1 MSRPARNI
9 EYAAVLVI
17 WVKCWPYLPIASRQ
31 KPPTAWQYCIYQYVL
46 IESMGEH
53 RDNFE
58 RTDLRDLA
66 DGKKSGV
73 LNENGTWSGVENSQ
87 VKGSAV
93 IIYSMGN
100 CPMRMVFSKLSASD
114 GAYQQKATYEV
125 EPSFCFQFE
134 KGWICILDPMD
145 DLLMLHSLTF
155 DGIVENTSSNH
166 DEFVRVAM
174 VIRLLRTERDF
185 YVDTSTMR
193 LTGRTRK
200 QAQSLKLNGPV
211 DNSASD
217 VARGV
222 YT

>member
-9 EYAAVLVI
+9 EYAAVLII
-17 WVKCWPYLPIASRQ
+17 WVKCWPYLPIASRK
-31 KPPTAWQYCIYQYVL
+31 KPPTAWQYCIYQYAL
-46 IESMGEH
+46 NKSMGEH

-66 DGKKSGV
+66 DVKKSGV

-114 GAYQQKATYEV
+114 GPYQQKATYEV

-155 DGIVENTSSNH
+155 DGIVENTSGKH

-193 LTGRTRK
+193 LTGSRGCNAK
-200 QAQSLKLNGPV
+200 SL
-211 DNSASD
+211 
-217 VARGV
+217 
-222 YT
+222 T